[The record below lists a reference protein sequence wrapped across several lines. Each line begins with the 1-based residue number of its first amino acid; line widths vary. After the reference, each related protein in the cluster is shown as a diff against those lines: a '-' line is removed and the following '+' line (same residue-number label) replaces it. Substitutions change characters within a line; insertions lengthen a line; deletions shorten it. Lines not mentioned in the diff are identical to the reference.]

1 MIIKLVGMSDTANIY
16 GVYNEDEKR
25 IATIEQKLIGPYAG
39 NHLTLFNTRYTRH
52 EIMKAYRNYLN
63 R

>member
-1 MIIKLVGMSDTANIY
+1 MNIKLVGMSDTANIY
-16 GVYNEDEKR
+16 GVYSEDGKR

-39 NHLTLFNTRYTRH
+39 NHLRRLNTRYTRH
-52 EIMKAYRNYLN
+52 EIMKAFRNHLN